1 MKRSEVTA
9 DVLRALGY
17 KAVVEY
23 TGWTQHVRKECN
35 ARQSAELF
43 ELVAKTAREGGEVK
57 IERNHVRGVVTVHVN
72 RCARALVQHGF
83 YCVLQREMTDAE
95 IFEASIKTG
104 LWVERGRKE

>member
-1 MKRSEVTA
+1 MKRSEVTLGA
-9 DVLRALGY
+9 LRAMGY
-17 KAVVEY
+17 KAMVEY
-23 TGWTQHVRKECN
+23 VGWTQHVRKECN

-72 RCARALVQHGF
+72 RCPRALVRQGF
-83 YCVLQREMTDAE
+83 YHTLQREMTEAE
-95 IFEASIKTG
+95 ILEASIETG